1 MDYIRTE
8 ADGQLA
14 LTQYAPGRKIL
25 IKIARNI
32 YHYPLKSSLNACVS
46 SFDGKT
52 SANPRNS
59 KLIFAFIPS
68 KCTIG
73 DIITLPFYLTCLLQD
88 VVFLKFYSFTQKSG
102 YAELPVGDM
111 KI

>member
-32 YHYPLKSSLNACVS
+32 YHYPPQVILKCLC
-46 SFDGKT
+46 
-52 SANPRNS
+52 
-59 KLIFAFIPS
+59 LII
-68 KCTIG
+68 
-73 DIITLPFYLTCLLQD
+73 
-88 VVFLKFYSFTQKSG
+88 
-102 YAELPVGDM
+102 
-111 KI
+111 